1 MSSRL
6 LPSGLVIALT
16 LGAIPLAAAL
26 QSAPTTPD
34 AIEVA
39 VRAGIVLGDLSVKPV
54 PQLKV
59 LDAAGVLVSLPIFRL
74 PASGGEMKPVTT
86 FPGSGLFMEKPTLSP
101 DGRSLADCRWNG
113 GSLLWLLSIDHDR
126 SQAP

>member
-1 MSSRL
+1 MSPRLPPVARGVVSSRL
-6 LPSGLVIALT
+6 LLSGLAPLRAARPKCLT
-16 LGAIPLAAAL
+16 KGFEKIRH
-26 QSAPTTPD
+26 SFY
-34 AIEVA
+34 
-39 VRAGIVLGDLSVKPV
+39 S
-54 PQLKV
+54 
-59 LDAAGVLVSLPIFRL
+59 LDGRSICAQASHRSIFRL

-113 GSLLWLLSIDHDR
+113 GSSLWLLSIDHDR